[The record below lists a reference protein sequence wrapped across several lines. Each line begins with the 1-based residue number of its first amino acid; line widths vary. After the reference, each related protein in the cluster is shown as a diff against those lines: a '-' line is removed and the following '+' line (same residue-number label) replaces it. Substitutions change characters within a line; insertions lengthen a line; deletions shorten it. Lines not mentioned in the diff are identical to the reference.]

1 MPLKTIRS
9 EKLYLKGHK
18 IVTNYSE
25 KKTANIKLAQ
35 LIIYE
40 YQTTKSFSEIAKKLN
55 TNKVVVQRI
64 LITEGLW
71 SSRRTKQVAEL
82 KDQGLSVKE
91 IAAQL
96 EIDERTI
103 LTYLP
108 YRYGKYGQTDLTG
121 RILTQP
127 EAIDIRGVLEDSNES
142 NVSVL
147 PGAGSVFRLK
157 LELIDQFSRSKK
169 GSLGMDPE
177 KKEFLRLAEAREG
190 IIREV
195 LAPGEMNLHAFH
207 YMIQSL
213 FGWLNGH
220 LHNFS
225 LSESEFRLLTGS
237 KVGGWENLCGCLLHF
252 PSGDDSD
259 MFWDDDYRSGQNV
272 KTWYKRKYT
281 GPYAQKA
288 LCETYYITTRIEL
301 KQFFARYSHFTSDM
315 TIDEMENLA
324 DFEEPLNFLNE
335 RLTLNELMVKHV
347 SGNEFERRKAYQ
359 NWLEV
364 LRQKKIKTD
373 ILIDGLSR
381 KELIELNDAI
391 GGLKQ
396 WRSNLAHVEQML
408 AFDREDELIEL
419 TGSTAAEWIGECKTN
434 ILKLERRCKKL
445 FDDYNPKLNP
455 LFNTLYYDYDY
466 DSGWRVKITVV
477 DRYDA
482 NTPVKESDGVSRVLI
497 DQVNSKL
504 SPRCIALDGVN
515 VLDDVGGIDG
525 FHELLAALK
534 ADESEEKERA
544 KSKVNRMG
552 WKATIEKPE
561 DVL

>member
-1 MPLKTIRS
+1 MA
-9 EKLYLKGHK
+9 
-18 IVTNYSE
+18 NNSE
-25 KKTANIKLAQ
+25 KKDANIKLAQ
-35 LIIYE
+35 SIIKEYE
-40 YQTTKSFSEIAKKLN
+40 TTKSFSKIAKKLD

-82 KDQGLSVKE
+82 KDKGFSVKE

-96 EIDERTI
+96 GIDERTI

-108 YRYGKYGQTDLTG
+108 YRYGKYGQTGLTG
-121 RILTQP
+121 RILSQP
-127 EAIDIRGVLEDSNES
+127 EAIDIREVLEDPNES
-142 NVSVL
+142 NVGVL
-147 PGAGSVFRLK
+147 TGVESVFRLK
-157 LELIDQFSRSKK
+157 LELIDQVSRSKN
-169 GSLGMDPE
+169 GSPGMNPIK
-177 KKEFLRLAEAREG
+177 KKEFLRLAEARDG

-195 LAPGEMNLHAFH
+195 LVPGEMNLHAFH

-225 LSESEFRLLTGS
+225 LSESEFCMLTEC
-237 KVGGWENLCGCLLHF
+237 KVDGWENLCGCLLHF

-259 MFWDDDYRSGQNV
+259 MYWDDDYRSGQNV

-335 RLTLNELMVKHV
+335 RLTLNELMSKHV

-359 NWLEV
+359 NWLED

-381 KELIELNDAI
+381 KELIELKDAI

-497 DQVNSKL
+497 DQVSSKL